1 MADPTDP
8 PAPNQRLPAW
18 ITAELQ
24 AEAREV
30 FQPYYEQDLTP
41 GDILD
46 LLQNLGGVFEILY
59 GDLADDD
66 GICTVELERRR

>member
-1 MADPTDP
+1 M
-8 PAPNQRLPAW
+8 
-18 ITAELQ
+18 Q

>member
-1 MADPTDP
+1 MVSKTVSE
-8 PAPNQRLPAW
+8 QEELLPDW
-18 ITAELQ
+18 ITPALLDETQ
-24 AEAREV
+24 QVWQSEYGES
-30 FQPYYEQDLTP
+30 LTKA
-41 GDILD
+41 DAVS